1 MVLPIPSCISPRS
14 SLPGLQVQPT
24 QPSVTSPKVYRSDF
38 SKRQPSKGSSGKA
51 GKQDFPFSRGL
62 QSCQVLHSQAP
73 GGGPRAFYHCI
84 SVIAAS
90 SWSRKY
96 GKPFTWW
103 KALARN
109 HGCLVSC
116 DFTVLSRRLAREKVD
131 LARPVKVTVFLLFF
145 SNLT

>member
-1 MVLPIPSCISPRS
+1 MSLKNGSTHPFLHIPQ
-14 SLPGLQVQPT
+14 LQVQPT
-24 QPSVTSPKVYRSDF
+24 QPLWLLLKSIRSDF

-51 GKQDFPFSRGL
+51 GKQDFPLSRGL
-62 QSCQVLHSQAP
+62 QSCQVLGSQAP
-73 GGGPRAFYHCI
+73 GGGPRALYHCI

-103 KALARN
+103 KALARS